1 MAGKSN
7 FHANLPILDGKNWDT
22 WVKQMNVIFIVQ
34 EADEQKSYGG
44 DAKVKKVKLQALKRQ
59 FELLEMKNDE
69 AVAEYF
75 TRVETLT
82 NQMKNCGSTLSE
94 EEMVEKVLRTLTHKF
109 DHIVVTI
116 EQTRDLSEIKMED
129 LQSTLE
135 AHELKHGERNHGKED
150 EQALFVKFKKY
161 QDEKKKWQ
169 NKKGSKKGKES
180 VEDKPESSKKEGG
193 GQNTKKDK
201 STIKCYSCNKYGH
214 YAITDEEES
223 EAHMIENDN
232 GSDQG
237 PLLMMPTTE
246 DEFGKQEGWY
256 LDTCCSNHMT
266 SNKEWLVNY
275 DSSKKS
281 TIQFADSRTVKS
293 EGIGDM
299 LIKGKDGNQVLITG
313 VMYVPD
319 LPSNILSIEQLVE
332 KGFTVS
338 LGNNQME
345 VYNVGNKMVF
355 CASLSQSRI
364 VQVKF
369 ENSNSEVLIEEEND
383 KSIKISRT
391 GGASKHTSK
400 ESDSEHQ
407 KVHISEDVIMNEV
420 HINEDSESDCN
431 AETEVEAD
439 VEAPEAEVSAV
450 EANVETRAESTKAR
464 ESDVEADAE
473 ASEAEVSA
481 VKANAEARAR
491 STVVEAN
498 VEARA
503 RSTRTKDWNPET
515 KVEASEVEANVETEV
530 ISTRKSQVLA
540 RWQECELADDNGDVK
555 VLENESWDWKQKSTS
570 KKTCEVDLDVG
581 TSEANALVTFV
592 DQHQHHENHNEED
605 SSSDEDNGRHLLV
618 RTHRTTQIPR
628 RLADCD
634 MVPDNIVDNE
644 GNIVHYAMIADT
656 EPLDVKSALKSKVWL
671 KAIIDELKSIEKNKT
686 WDMCKLPSDKR
697 AIDVKWVYKLKQNP
711 EGQVIKHKARLVAK
725 GFLQKQGLDYDEV
738 FSPVARHDTIRLVIA
753 LACSRRWPMFH
764 LDVKSAFL
772 NGSLEEDVYVKQ
784 PPGFEL
790 KGMEDRVLKLNKAFV
805 EYGVYVKHSDD
816 KHMLIICLYVDDLLV
831 TGSSPMEIENFKSQ
845 MKTVIPADTR
855 LKLEVDGSSETVD
868 STMFRQLL
876 GSLRY
881 LCQTRPDISYAV
893 GYVSRFMSKPLKSYL
908 LAAKRILRYING
920 TIHYGVLFPYSRDSS
935 KLELNGFSDADW
947 CGDKVD
953 RRSTSGYVFKFQNA
967 PVSWCSKKQS
977 VIVLSSCEAEYVA
990 GSLAACQANWLQSLL
1005 SEMKITD
1012 NITVM
1017 LKIDNKSAINL
1028 AKNHVSHGKS
1038 KHIETMFHFLRD
1050 QVNKGKLSLEYC
1062 STNDQHADILTKAVK
1077 GDQFLKLRREMGIV
1091 SFDSLN

>member
-1 MAGKSN
+1 MTGKSN

-22 WVKQMNVIFIVQ
+22 WVKQMKVIFIVQ
-34 EADEQKSYGG
+34 EADEQVNTILDPLPANATEQQRTTFREAQKKDNKTLFLIHQCVDSKVFEKIADATTSKDAWDILQKSYGG

-161 QDEKKKWQ
+161 QDEKKKWH

-180 VEDKPESSKKEGG
+180 VEDKPESSEEEGG
-193 GQNTKKDK
+193 GKNTKKDK
-201 STIKCYSCNKYGH
+201 SIIQCYSCNKYGH
-214 YAITDEEES
+214 YASECKAPKKKKSQNTEEEANVAEDDSTSYDDVSFMVTLIDEEES
-223 EAHMIENDN
+223 EAHMTENHN

-237 PLLMMPTTE
+237 PLLMMPTTK

-256 LDTCCSNHMT
+256 LDTCCSNHMI

-275 DSSKKS
+275 DSLKKS
-281 TIQFADSRTVKS
+281 TIRFADSRTVKS

-319 LPSNILSIEQLVE
+319 VPSNILSIEQLVE

-369 ENSNSEVLIEEEND
+369 ENSNSEILIEEEND

-391 GGASKHTSK
+391 NGASKHTSK

-450 EANVETRAESTKAR
+450 EANVETRAGSTKAR
-464 ESDVEADAE
+464 ESDVEEDAE

-481 VKANAEARAR
+481 VEANAEARAR
-491 STVVEAN
+491 STSVEAN

-503 RSTRTKDWNPET
+503 RSTRTKDWNAET
-515 KVEASEVEANVETEV
+515 KVEASEVEANCALLVDEPVTKSKSMTDVVLFDEPVTKSKAMTYVGIVSCFLRNKLLRTRGLMLHQKKYAGEILRRFNMVESKSAMEMNLKQGNQSKEANCRIKVKNHGEDPTIIKTVARCLRYLYKSRPDICLVKGLVSRLKEN
-530 ISTRKSQVLA
+530 TRKSHM
-540 RWQECELADDNGDVK
+540 N
-555 VLENESWDWKQKSTS
+555 N
-570 KKTCEVDLDVG
+570 
-581 TSEANALVTFV
+581 
-592 DQHQHHENHNEED
+592 
-605 SSSDEDNGRHLLV
+605 
-618 RTHRTTQIPR
+618 
-628 RLADCD
+628 
-634 MVPDNIVDNE
+634 
-644 GNIVHYAMIADT
+644 
-656 EPLDVKSALKSKVWL
+656 
-671 KAIIDELKSIEKNKT
+671 
-686 WDMCKLPSDKR
+686 
-697 AIDVKWVYKLKQNP
+697 
-711 EGQVIKHKARLVAK
+711 
-725 GFLQKQGLDYDEV
+725 
-738 FSPVARHDTIRLVIA
+738 VAR
-753 LACSRRWPMFH
+753 
-764 LDVKSAFL
+764 
-772 NGSLEEDVYVKQ
+772 
-784 PPGFEL
+784 
-790 KGMEDRVLKLNKAFV
+790 
-805 EYGVYVKHSDD
+805 
-816 KHMLIICLYVDDLLV
+816 
-831 TGSSPMEIENFKSQ
+831 
-845 MKTVIPADTR
+845 
-855 LKLEVDGSSETVD
+855 
-868 STMFRQLL
+868 
-876 GSLRY
+876 
-881 LCQTRPDISYAV
+881 
-893 GYVSRFMSKPLKSYL
+893 
-908 LAAKRILRYING
+908 RILRYIAG
-920 TIHYGVLFPYSRDSS
+920 T
-935 KLELNGFSDADW
+935 LEFGIFCPKSARNAKPKIEIVWFSEADW

-953 RRSTSGYVFKFQNA
+953 RRSTSGYVFKFQSA

-977 VIVLSSCEAEYVA
+977 VIALSSCEAEYVA
-990 GSLAACQANWLQSLL
+990 GSLAVCQANWLQSFLCEER
-1005 SEMKITD
+1005 SVPE
-1012 NITVM
+1012 
-1017 LKIDNKSAINL
+1017 
-1028 AKNHVSHGKS
+1028 AK
-1038 KHIETMFHFLRD
+1038 
-1050 QVNKGKLSLEYC
+1050 
-1062 STNDQHADILTKAVK
+1062 K
-1077 GDQFLKLRREMGIV
+1077 GDR
-1091 SFDSLN
+1091 NC

>member
-22 WVKQMNVIFIVQ
+22 WVKQMKVIFIVQ
-34 EADEQKSYGG
+34 EADEQVNTVLDPLSANATEQQRTTFREAQKKDSKALFLIHQCVDSKVFEKIADATTSKDAWDILQKSYGG

-116 EQTRDLSEIKMED
+116 EQTKDLSEIKMED

-135 AHELKHGERNHGKED
+135 AHELKHGERTHGKED
-150 EQALFVKFKKY
+150 EQALFVKFRKY

-180 VEDKPESSKKEGG
+180 VEEKPESSEKEGG

-201 STIKCYSCNKYGH
+201 STIQCYSCNKYGH
-214 YAITDEEES
+214 YASECKAPKKKKSQNTEAEANVAEDGSTSEDDVSFMVTITDEEES
-223 EAHMIENDN
+223 EAHMTENDN
-232 GSDQG
+232 GSDQS
-237 PLLMMPTTE
+237 PLLMMPTTK
-246 DEFGKQEGWY
+246 DEFGKQQGWY

-281 TIQFADSRTVKS
+281 KIRFVDSRTVKS
-293 EGIGDM
+293 EGSGDM
-299 LIKGKDGNQVLITG
+299 LIKGKDGNQVLITS

-319 LPSNILSIEQLVE
+319 VPSNILSIEQLVE

-355 CASLSQSRI
+355 CASLSQSRT

-383 KSIKISRT
+383 KSIKILRT

-400 ESDSEHQ
+400 ESGSEHQ
-407 KVHISEDVIMNEV
+407 KVHISENVIMNEV
-420 HINEDSESDCN
+420 HINEDK
-431 AETEVEAD
+431 
-439 VEAPEAEVSAV
+439 
-450 EANVETRAESTKAR
+450 TRAGSTKAR
-464 ESDVEADAE
+464 ESDVEVDAE

-481 VKANAEARAR
+481 VEANAEARAR

-498 VEARA
+498 VEARV
-503 RSTRTKDWNPET
+503 RSTRTKDWNAET
-515 KVEASEVEANVETEV
+515 KVEASEVEANVETKV
-530 ISTRKSQVLA
+530 VSTRKSQVPA
-540 RWQECELADDNGDVK
+540 RWQECELADDSRVSKEGELMQCALLVDELVTKSKAMIDV
-555 VLENESWDWKQKSTS
+555 VLVDEPVTKSQAMT
-570 KKTCEVDLDVG
+570 DVG
-581 TSEANALVTFV
+581 IVSCFLRNKLLRTRGLML
-592 DQHQHHENHNEED
+592 HQKKYTGEI
-605 SSSDEDNGRHLLV
+605 L
-618 RTHRTTQIPR
+618 R
-628 RLADCD
+628 RLN
-634 MVPDNIVDNE
+634 MVESLVSRLKEN
-644 GNIVHYAMIADT
+644 T
-656 EPLDVKSALKSKVWL
+656 RKSHM
-671 KAIIDELKSIEKNKT
+671 N
-686 WDMCKLPSDKR
+686 
-697 AIDVKWVYKLKQNP
+697 N
-711 EGQVIKHKARLVAK
+711 
-725 GFLQKQGLDYDEV
+725 
-738 FSPVARHDTIRLVIA
+738 VAR
-753 LACSRRWPMFH
+753 
-764 LDVKSAFL
+764 
-772 NGSLEEDVYVKQ
+772 
-784 PPGFEL
+784 
-790 KGMEDRVLKLNKAFV
+790 
-805 EYGVYVKHSDD
+805 
-816 KHMLIICLYVDDLLV
+816 
-831 TGSSPMEIENFKSQ
+831 
-845 MKTVIPADTR
+845 
-855 LKLEVDGSSETVD
+855 
-868 STMFRQLL
+868 
-876 GSLRY
+876 
-881 LCQTRPDISYAV
+881 
-893 GYVSRFMSKPLKSYL
+893 
-908 LAAKRILRYING
+908 RILRYIADTLEFG
-920 TIHYGVLFPYSRDSS
+920 IFFPKSARNA
-935 KLELNGFSDADW
+935 KPKIEIGWLSDADW

-977 VIVLSSCEAEYVA
+977 VIALSSCEAEYVV

-1028 AKNHVSHGKS
+1028 AKNPVSHGKS

-1062 STNDQHADILTKAVK
+1062 LTNDQQADILTKAVK
-1077 GDQFLKLRREMGIV
+1077 RDQFLKLRREMGIV

>member
-1 MAGKSN
+1 MCGFKGFEKIADATASKD
-7 FHANLPILDGKNWDT
+7 AWDIL
-22 WVKQMNVIFIVQ
+22 
-34 EADEQKSYGG
+34 QKSYGG

-69 AVAEYF
+69 AVSEYF

-116 EQTRDLSEIKMED
+116 EQTKDLSEIKMED

-150 EQALFVKFKKY
+150 EQALFVKFRKY

-169 NKKGSKKGKES
+169 NKKGSKKGKKS
-180 VEDKPESSKKEGG
+180 VEEKPESSEKEGG

-201 STIKCYSCNKYGH
+201 STIQCYNCNKYGH
-214 YAITDEEES
+214 YASECKAPKKKKSQNTEAEANVAEDGSTSEDDVSFMVTITDETAES
-223 EAHMIENDN
+223 MVWYFDTGCSNHMTGNKSILTDFNKRLNTRIELANGNFIAAEGMGNVVIQRSNGKKAVIENDN
-232 GSDQG
+232 GSDQS
-237 PLLMMPTTE
+237 PLLMMPTTT

-281 TIQFADSRTVKS
+281 TIRFVDSRTVKS

-299 LIKGKDGNQVLITG
+299 LIKGKD
-313 VMYVPD
+313 
-319 LPSNILSIEQLVE
+319 
-332 KGFTVS
+332 GFTVS

-355 CASLSQSRI
+355 CASLSQSRT

-383 KSIKISRT
+383 KSIKILRT

-400 ESDSEHQ
+400 ESGSEHQ

-439 VEAPEAEVSAV
+439 VEAPEAEVSVV
-450 EANVETRAESTKAR
+450 EANVETRVGSTKAR

-481 VKANAEARAR
+481 VEANAEARAR

-503 RSTRTKDWNPET
+503 RSTRTKDWNAET

-530 ISTRKSQVLA
+530 ISTRKSQVSS
-540 RWQECELADDNGDVK
+540 RWQECELADDSRVSKEGELMQCALLVDEPVTK
-555 VLENESWDWKQKSTS
+555 SKAMTYVGIVSCFLRNELLRTRGLMLHQKKYAGEILRRFNMVES
-570 KKTCEVDLDVG
+570 KSAMEMSLKPEKNQ
-581 TSEANALVTFV
+581 SKEANCRIKVK
-592 DQHQHHENHNEED
+592 NHGED
-605 SSSDEDNGRHLLV
+605 P
-618 RTHRTTQIPR
+618 T
-628 RLADCD
+628 
-634 MVPDNIVDNE
+634 IV
-644 GNIVHYAMIADT
+644 
-656 EPLDVKSALKSKVWL
+656 KK
-671 KAIIDELKSIEKNKT
+671 
-686 WDMCKLPSDKR
+686 
-697 AIDVKWVYKLKQNP
+697 
-711 EGQVIKHKARLVAK
+711 
-725 GFLQKQGLDYDEV
+725 
-738 FSPVARHDTIRLVIA
+738 VAR
-753 LACSRRWPMFH
+753 C
-764 LDVKSAFL
+764 
-772 NGSLEEDVYVKQ
+772 
-784 PPGFEL
+784 
-790 KGMEDRVLKLNKAFV
+790 
-805 EYGVYVKHSDD
+805 
-816 KHMLIICLYVDDLLV
+816 
-831 TGSSPMEIENFKSQ
+831 
-845 MKTVIPADTR
+845 
-855 LKLEVDGSSETVD
+855 
-868 STMFRQLL
+868 
-876 GSLRY
+876 LRY
-881 LCQTRPDISYAV
+881 LYKSRPDICLV
-893 GYVSRFMSKPLKSYL
+893 KGLVSRLKENTRKSHMNNV
-908 LAAKRILRYING
+908 ARIILRYI
-920 TIHYGVLFPYSRDSS
+920 
-935 KLELNGFSDADW
+935 A
-947 CGDKVD
+947 DKVV

-977 VIVLSSCEAEYVA
+977 VIALSSCEAEYVA

-1005 SEMKITD
+1005 SEMKIID

-1028 AKNHVSHGKS
+1028 AKNPVSHGKS
-1038 KHIETMFHFLRD
+1038 KHIETRFHFLRD

-1062 STNDQHADILTKAVK
+1062 STNDQQADILTKAVK
-1077 GDQFLKLRREMGIV
+1077 RDQFLKLRREIGIV
-1091 SFDSLN
+1091 SFDSLI

>member
-22 WVKQMNVIFIVQ
+22 WVKQMKVIFIVQ
-34 EADEQKSYGG
+34 EADEQVNTILDPLPANATEQQRTTFREALKKDSKALFLIHQCVDSKVFEKIADATTSKDAWDILQKSYGG
-44 DAKVKKVKLQALKRQ
+44 DSKVKKVKLQALKRQ

-116 EQTRDLSEIKMED
+116 EQTKDLSEIKMED

-135 AHELKHGERNHGKED
+135 AHELKHGERNHGKEE

-169 NKKGSKKGKES
+169 NKKCSKKGKES
-180 VEDKPESSKKEGG
+180 VEDKPESSEKEGG

-201 STIKCYSCNKYGH
+201 STIQCYSCNKYGH
-214 YAITDEEES
+214 YAKDDVSFMVIVTDEEES
-223 EAHMIENDN
+223 EAHMTENDN

-237 PLLMMPTTE
+237 PLLMMPITE

-275 DSSKKS
+275 DSLKKS
-281 TIQFADSRTVKS
+281 TIRFADSRTVKS

-313 VMYVPD
+313 VMYVPNV
-319 LPSNILSIEQLVE
+319 PSNILSIEQLVE

-400 ESDSEHQ
+400 ESGSEHQ

-439 VEAPEAEVSAV
+439 VEAPEAEVS
-450 EANVETRAESTKAR
+450 T
-464 ESDVEADAE
+464 
-473 ASEAEVSA
+473 
-481 VKANAEARAR
+481 
-491 STVVEAN
+491 
-498 VEARA
+498 
-503 RSTRTKDWNPET
+503 
-515 KVEASEVEANVETEV
+515 VEANVETEV
-530 ISTRKSQVLA
+530 ISTRKSQVPA
-540 RWQECELADDNGDVK
+540 RWLECELADDSRV
-555 VLENESWDWKQKSTS
+555 S
-570 KKTCEVDLDVG
+570 KEGELMQC
-581 TSEANALVTFV
+581 A
-592 DQHQHHENHNEED
+592 
-605 SSSDEDNGRHLLV
+605 LLV
-618 RTHRTTQIPR
+618 
-628 RLADCD
+628 D
-634 MVPDNIVDNE
+634 
-644 GNIVHYAMIADT
+644 
-656 EPLDVKSALKSKVWL
+656 EPVTKSKTMTNVGIVSCFL
-671 KAIIDELKSIEKNKT
+671 RNKLLRIRGLMLHHKKYAGEILRRFNMVENPTIIKK
-686 WDMCKLPSDKR
+686 
-697 AIDVKWVYKLKQNP
+697 
-711 EGQVIKHKARLVAK
+711 
-725 GFLQKQGLDYDEV
+725 
-738 FSPVARHDTIRLVIA
+738 VAR
-753 LACSRRWPMFH
+753 C
-764 LDVKSAFL
+764 
-772 NGSLEEDVYVKQ
+772 
-784 PPGFEL
+784 
-790 KGMEDRVLKLNKAFV
+790 
-805 EYGVYVKHSDD
+805 
-816 KHMLIICLYVDDLLV
+816 
-831 TGSSPMEIENFKSQ
+831 
-845 MKTVIPADTR
+845 
-855 LKLEVDGSSETVD
+855 
-868 STMFRQLL
+868 
-876 GSLRY
+876 LRY
-881 LCQTRPDISYAV
+881 LYKSRPDICLV
-893 GYVSRFMSKPLKSYL
+893 KGLVSRLKENTRKSHMNNVVR
-908 LAAKRILRYING
+908 RILRYIAG
-920 TIHYGVLFPYSRDSS
+920 T
-935 KLELNGFSDADW
+935 LEFGIFLPKSARNAKPEIEIGWLSDVNW
-947 CGDKVD
+947 CGDKVV

-977 VIVLSSCEAEYVA
+977 VIALSSCEAEYVA

-1005 SEMKITD
+1005 SEMKIID

-1017 LKIDNKSAINL
+1017 LKIDNKSTINL
-1028 AKNHVSHGKS
+1028 AKNPVSHGKS
-1038 KHIETMFHFLRD
+1038 KHIETRFHFLRD

-1062 STNDQHADILTKAVK
+1062 STNDQQADILTKAVK
-1077 GDQFLKLRREMGIV
+1077 KDQFLKLRREMGIV